1 MSVWQLLEYTTKSVH
16 EYCSRVNVIAAN
28 PAVHYHTTGPEIWED
43 TAGQVGYLVVGVGT
57 GGTLTGAGRC
67 ASGWRN

>member
-1 MSVWQLLEYTTKSVH
+1 MCQKMH
-16 EYCSRVNVIAAN
+16 QISRCECVNAAN
-28 PAVHYHTTGPEIWED
+28 PAVHYRTTGPEIWSD

-67 ASGWRN
+67 VHAT